1 MKNYAHGHQPG
12 LLLDHAELD
21 QHDQMHNMLVD
32 LFGDVPPADEQ
43 STPFAKLS
51 KKWLLVLRNLSMITK
66 ITQTCLPFLAG

>member
-1 MKNYAHGHQPG
+1 LNVDFGFVDVLVCCSIAQLNK
-12 LLLDHAELD
+12 
-21 QHDQMHNMLVD
+21 MHNMLVD